1 MGDLLRCNLTRLILE
16 SLMII
21 PRSNK
26 ILKQMSLSLRD
37 SNAIVNMFMCYF
49 FCSNQSEAH
58 CHIDKI
64 PILWPFLIE
73 CHIHQMELT
82 SPSFFFLLLVK
93 SVRQNILEN
102 EW

>member
-64 PILWPFLIE
+64 PILWPFFNRMSHSSNGIDIAILFLSSVSEIGE
-73 CHIHQMELT
+73 TKHIR
-82 SPSFFFLLLVK
+82 K
-93 SVRQNILEN
+93 
-102 EW
+102 